1 MFNAIPA
8 VIAFRGSRPTPLSGV
23 NMSYV
28 ISLQSGFA
36 RLIEQVRGWL
46 QRSLR
51 PPAGGPD
58 DRQDDFYE
66 IFLFGPHG

>member
-1 MFNAIPA
+1 
-8 VIAFRGSRPTPLSGV
+8 
-23 NMSYV
+23 MSYV

-36 RLIEQVRGWL
+36 RLIEQTRGWF

-51 PPAGGPD
+51 PRTGSPD
-58 DRQDDFYE
+58 NKQDDFYE